1 MNVRTISAYCLEF
14 NETKC
19 AVIKRIDNGVWKEG
33 EQWHK
38 VKGSKERWIDL
49 EGVERWVR
57 NGGNSLAA

>member
-14 NETKC
+14 NESKC
-19 AVIKRIDNGVWKEG
+19 AVTKRIENGVWVEG
-33 EQWHK
+33 QQWFK

-57 NGGNSLAA
+57 NGGSSLAA